1 MSVDNTHG
9 TQPGRFFAPANLE
22 RHNYTCDS
30 SSQSPATDIPGSSE
44 SGPIFN
50 AIRVTSPE
58 GSTRLSRSAYNMGPI
73 LEEGL
78 AANIAMFIH
87 PALDGHR
94 SSERLSPN
102 TRRQVDT
109 IWWRNQMLSDQS
121 SHQTP
126 HLGAG
131 PFTETIL
138 SVGTARNLHQKAL
151 SLDTAEGNQ
160 HVPRWPMNLGTAV
173 STIWPQYSP
182 PERQPTPPGLPSF
195 NTPEAVYCSAQFLV
209 GDNGGRHSCETEGN
223 GQRTHSYGD
232 ALLRFFGLSPSSETA
247 PGGLSVTG
255 IGRAEDGTTVQG
267 RFPYRQSGHGT
278 NLNRQLNDHP
288 FHQSNLPIAENEAE
302 ELRHEAGVDDPSTKE
317 PGSRSRRRIRI
328 YTPPSIGRLWPF
340 SDDTS
345 DSAML
350 PRPRKQG
357 GAIALLS
364 LRRTSPF
371 QDRATAAPLAVAS
384 SSVQGVGVMGD
395 RIALVSSSL
404 RSTRTPDNPEDLAG
418 GETPRGGHKLYG
430 LFACV
435 PTQLSL
441 CCSARGIRKR
451 RSSLETLD
459 VVTTGETYLTARDY
473 QIRGRGRG
481 WWRFSLEV
489 PSMPNL
495 AWPGT
500 FFSIQSAR

>member
-9 TQPGRFFAPANLE
+9 IQPGRFFAPENLK
-22 RHNYTCDS
+22 RHNYTCES
-30 SSQSPATDIPGSSE
+30 SSQSPSTDIPGSSE

-58 GSTRLSRSAYNMGPI
+58 GSTRLSRSAYNMGAI

-78 AANIAMFIH
+78 AANIAMFIP
-87 PALDGHR
+87 PALDGHQ
-94 SSERLSPN
+94 SSEQLSHN
-102 TRRQVDT
+102 ARRQVDP

-138 SVGTARNLHQKAL
+138 AAGTARNLHQKAL

-160 HVPRWPMNLGTAV
+160 HVPRWPTNLGTAV
-173 STIWPQYSP
+173 TTIWPQYSP

-209 GDNGGRHSCETEGN
+209 GDNGRRRSCETEGD
-223 GQRTHSYGD
+223 GQRTRSYGD
-232 ALLRFFGLSPSSETA
+232 ALLRFFGLSPSSEIA

-255 IGRAEDGTTVQG
+255 IGRAEDGTIVQG

-278 NLNRQLNDHP
+278 NLHRQLTDHP

-302 ELRHEAGVDDPSTKE
+302 ELRHEAGVDDPSTKK

-328 YTPPSIGRLWPF
+328 YTPPSVGRLWPF
-340 SDDTS
+340 SDDAS

-357 GAIALLS
+357 GAIALLG
-364 LRRTSPF
+364 LRRTSPI
-371 QDRATAAPLAVAS
+371 QDGATAAPLAVAS
-384 SSVQGVGVMGD
+384 SVQVVGVMGD
-395 RIALVSSSL
+395 QIALVSSSL
-404 RSTRTPDNPEDLAG
+404 RSTRTLDNPEDLAG
-418 GETPRGGHKLYG
+418 GETPEGGHKPYD
-430 LFACV
+430 LFACL
-435 PTQLSL
+435 PTQLFL
-441 CCSARGIRKR
+441 CCSGRGIRKR
-451 RSSLETLD
+451 QSSLETLD
-459 VVTTGETYLTARDY
+459 VVTTDETYLTARDD
-473 QIRGRGRG
+473 QGRGRGRR
-481 WWRFSLEV
+481 WWEFSLEV

-500 FFSIQSAR
+500 FFSTQSVR